1 MLVEIARRQ
10 KWWMR
15 RVNFFNIFLFN
26 KALEED
32 SSNEIQT
39 SAGNEKIS
47 KILCRKWWM
56 RQ

>member
-39 SAGNEKIS
+39 FAGNEKIS